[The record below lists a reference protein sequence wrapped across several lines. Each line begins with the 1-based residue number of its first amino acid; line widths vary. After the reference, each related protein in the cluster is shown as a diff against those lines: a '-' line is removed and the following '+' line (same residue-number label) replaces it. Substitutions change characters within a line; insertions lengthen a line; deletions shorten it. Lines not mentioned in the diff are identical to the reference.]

1 MLERTDRP
9 AAVPDEAFV
18 GMSAE
23 DIDYWT
29 AREIAWDEAVSGAEG
44 KLNTALHT
52 GADFNRRV
60 DEATAP
66 AR

>member
-1 MLERTDRP
+1 MLERTERP
-9 AAVPDEAFV
+9 APVSDERFV
-18 GMSAE
+18 GMSEE

-60 DEATAP
+60 DQATAP